1 MRASVLCKLVKG
13 AGYEINRLL
22 SNVFNSLK
30 EINRLRNEKKKKIG
44 YYVKGSLHATI
55 FSKYAELLLSKYI
68 FRIF

>member
-30 EINRLRNEKKKKIG
+30 EINRLRNEKKIG
-44 YYVKGSLHATI
+44 YYVKGKLHATI
-55 FSKYAELLLSKYI
+55 FSKYAEVLLSKYI